1 MNTLFYHSHVP
12 DFTTSNVY
20 KGMAGLMIIRDELDT
35 GDETT
40 GLRFPSGKYDVPLVF
55 NDKVFDQNGQLFFDT
70 FNLDGIIGDKPAVNG
85 VIQPYFRVD
94 CRRYRFRT
102 LNTGPSRIIQY
113 YLYNQTTNTWIAN
126 PFLQIATDGNLLE
139 KPVLRGFVQN
149 SVAERYDVIVDFNR
163 IAKPGDVLI
172 MYNRCDQQDGR
183 LPTGKLASPGIPMMK
198 IIVGAKVPDNSFDY
212 FTTAGLNSTLR
223 PYPIIDMTKVV
234 TRRNFNFG
242 RSGGSWTVNN
252 KIFEPSIA
260 SSQAQVKRNT
270 AEVWTLQNSSGGW
283 VHPVHIHFEEGRI
296 LARNGVAPPV
306 YERGRRDVYHLN
318 TNEKVDIFFNF
329 RDFPDP
335 NYNPPNPAY
344 KPEAGRYAM
353 HCHNTV
359 HEDHAMMTRWDIVN
373 PPTTV

>member
-1 MNTLFYHSHVP
+1 
-12 DFTTSNVY
+12 
-20 KGMAGLMIIRDELDT
+20 
-35 GDETT
+35 
-40 GLRFPSGKYDVPLVF
+40 
-55 NDKVFDQNGQLFFDT
+55 
-70 FNLDGIIGDKPAVNG
+70 
-85 VIQPYFRVD
+85 
-94 CRRYRFRT
+94 
-102 LNTGPSRIIQY
+102 
-113 YLYNQTTNTWIAN
+113 
-126 PFLQIATDGNLLE
+126 
-139 KPVLRGFVQN
+139 
-149 SVAERYDVIVDFNR
+149 
-163 IAKPGDVLI
+163 
-172 MYNRCDQQDGR
+172 
-183 LPTGKLASPGIPMMK
+183 
-198 IIVGAKVPDNSFDY
+198 
-212 FTTAGLNSTLR
+212 
-223 PYPIIDMTKVV
+223 VV

-306 YERGRRDVYHLN
+306 FERGRRDVYHLN
-318 TNEKVDIFFNF
+318 TNEKIDVFFNF